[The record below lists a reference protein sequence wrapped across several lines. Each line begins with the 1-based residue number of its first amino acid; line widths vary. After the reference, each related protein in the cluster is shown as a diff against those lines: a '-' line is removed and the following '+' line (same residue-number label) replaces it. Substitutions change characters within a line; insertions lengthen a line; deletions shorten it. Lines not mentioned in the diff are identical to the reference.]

1 MVVVVTLR
9 RAAPAVA
16 GRRAI
21 DGRRAGSAD
30 VSISTAVPAEP
41 TLKTT
46 PDSSPP
52 PNLPISPWALSGK
65 EMVCRLGGAAL
76 GLLHLAASASA
87 FSPSVTGT
95 LSYPR
100 VRSPPAIRANEFDD
114 WWAARRRSN
123 IVGEQQQPQ
132 AASEALEMDRQNVAI
147 VLTDFVRS
155 DYAKTVCNHHNLSP
169 TDFGQLSGMF
179 EYVKLAS
186 SSTLELK
193 LKRAIDETNE
203 GVLDR
208 VSKYLK
214 ERIPA
219 IVEIHAVHR
228 DGRNIY

>member
-1 MVVVVTLR
+1 
-9 RAAPAVA
+9 
-16 GRRAI
+16 
-21 DGRRAGSAD
+21 
-30 VSISTAVPAEP
+30 
-41 TLKTT
+41 
-46 PDSSPP
+46 
-52 PNLPISPWALSGK
+52 
-65 EMVCRLGGAAL
+65 MVCRLGGAAL

-87 FSPSVTGT
+87 FSPSVSGT